1 MIPIAHAEVRVE
13 VVNLHDKD
21 YVMGEDV
28 DDGEDVEGED
38 GDVDQ
43 HAGALVRE
51 LGPLHSPQSPL
62 VLMDIH
68 LLYKIGL

>member
-1 MIPIAHAEVRVE
+1 MIPVAHAEVRVE

-38 GDVDQ
+38 VDQ

-62 VLMDIH
+62 VLMFMFYIRLDYD
-68 LLYKIGL
+68 L